1 MRFSLKAEA
10 MLALCTVLWGATF
23 PAIKMALADASP
35 WTLVALRFSLA
46 ALVFVPFTLGGALR
60 AARADLAA
68 GFWLGLTLL
77 VSFGAQTFGL
87 LYTSVSRSAFITQ
100 LLILFTPL
108 LQFALYRRIP
118 APTTLLGGAVVLGGM
133 YILTAPAGELA
144 LNRGDWLTLLCAF
157 TFSIYILIIDYRS
170 RPENSATLSFFQT
183 AFLAAGAWGF
193 VATLETP
200 RFEFSTMGVMALL
213 FLAIGG
219 VNGAV
224 YLQMRYQ
231 PQTSPSRAAVVFS
244 LEPVFATLFAVWLG
258 WEQLGSRVLI
268 GGGVVLAGVLIS
280 EAGGAWLARRRSGQL
295 NADE

>member
-35 WTLVALRFSLA
+35 WTMVALRFSLA
-46 ALVFVPFTLGGALR
+46 ALVFLPFTLGGVLR
-60 AARADLAA
+60 ATRADLAT
-68 GFWLGLTLL
+68 GFLLGVTLL

-108 LQFALYRRIP
+108 LQFALFRRIP

-133 YILTAPAGELA
+133 FILTAPAGELA

-157 TFSIYILIIDYRS
+157 TFSIYILIIDHHS
-170 RPENSATLSFFQT
+170 RPENHAALSFFQT
-183 AFLAAGAWGF
+183 AFLSAGAWGLA
-193 VATLETP
+193 ATLETP
-200 RFEFSTMGVMALL
+200 QLSFSPVGLAALL

-231 PQTSPSRAAVVFS
+231 PQTSPSRAAVIFS

-258 WEQLGSRVLI
+258 WEQLGARVLI
-268 GGGVVLAGVLIS
+268 GGGVVLAGVLLS
-280 EAGGAWLARRRSGQL
+280 EAGGAWLARRRNGRFSA
-295 NADE
+295 NE

>member
-46 ALVFVPFTLGGALR
+46 ALVFLPFTLGGVLR

-68 GFWLGLTLL
+68 GFLLGVTLL

-108 LQFALYRRIP
+108 LQFALFRRIP

-133 YILTAPAGELA
+133 FILTAPAGELA

-157 TFSIYILIIDYRS
+157 TFSIYILIIDHHS
-170 RPENSATLSFFQT
+170 RPENSGALSFFQT
-183 AFLAAGAWGF
+183 AFLAAGALGF
-193 VATLETP
+193 AANLETP
-200 RFEFSTMGVMALL
+200 RFDFSTTGLLALL

-231 PQTSPSRAAVVFS
+231 PQTSPARAAVVFS

-258 WEQLGSRVLI
+258 WEQLGPRVLI

-280 EAGGAWLARRRSGQL
+280 EVGGAWLARRRSG
-295 NADE
+295 